1 MKNTLLILA
10 MLLGLSTQAQ
20 SLNDFFSKTDQLLKQ
35 HVSNGKVDY
44 AAIQSDPALLEE
56 TLRIAEGISVST
68 SDAKNY
74 QAFWINAYNVAV
86 LKGIVDNYPT
96 KSPLD
101 VKGFFDKT
109 TYALGGKNI
118 TLNDIENKQ
127 LRGKFDDARFHFVL
141 VCAGLGCP
149 PIIPQAYR
157 PESLDVQLTKQTQL
171 AINNPQFLRVNDKK
185 KRVQFSQI
193 MEWYNQDFTQ
203 HGQTL
208 IEFANKYRKQSIPSD
223 YKTSYY
229 AYDWR
234 LNSK

>member
-1 MKNTLLILA
+1 MKKTLVILA
-10 MLLGLSTQAQ
+10 ILFGLTAQGQ
-20 SLNDFFSKTDQLLKQ
+20 SLNDFLDKTDQLLKQ
-35 HVSNGKVDY
+35 HVSNGKIDY
-44 AAIQSDPALLEE
+44 AAIRSDPSLLEE
-56 TLRIAEGISVST
+56 ILGVAKGISVSA
-68 SDAKNY
+68 SNAKNY
-74 QAFWINAYNVAV
+74 QAFWINAYNVSV
-86 LKGIVDNYPT
+86 IKGIVDNYPT
-96 KSPLD
+96 RSPLD
-101 VKGFFDKT
+101 IKGFFDKM
-109 TYALGGKNI
+109 TYQLGGKRI

-157 PESLDVQLTKQTQL
+157 PESLDSQLTKQTQL
-171 AINNPQFLRVNDKK
+171 AINDSKFLRVNDKK

-193 MEWYNQDFTQ
+193 MEWYSQDFTQ
-203 HGQTL
+203 NGQTL
-208 IEFANKYRKQSIPSD
+208 IEFANKYRERSIPSD